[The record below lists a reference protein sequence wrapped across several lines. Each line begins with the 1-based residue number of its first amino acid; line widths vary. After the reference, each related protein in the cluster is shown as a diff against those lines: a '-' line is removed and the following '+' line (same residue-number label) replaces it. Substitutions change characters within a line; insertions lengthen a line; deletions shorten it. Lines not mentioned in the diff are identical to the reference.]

1 MPNFQY
7 LFRYLRGSFNDDL
20 RLWLKNNQDSMKEK
34 LQVNIVVEVY
44 NSSAHKLAPYLSTS
58 ITQ

>member
-1 MPNFQY
+1 MPNFPY

-44 NSSAHKLAPYLSTS
+44 KSSAHE
-58 ITQ
+58 